1 MIIGFG
7 FGDPIQSILMLLLT
21 SLLSYVLFKNFRK
34 YKRQNL
40 DPHEERERRRHY
52 YYEQRQR
59 AQEYAREFDLTDDE
73 IERRLDEE
81 FDEDNRTS

>member
-7 FGDPIQSILMLLLT
+7 FGDPIQSILMLLFT
-21 SLLSYVLFKNFRK
+21 SLLSYIIFKNFRK
-34 YKRQNL
+34 LKRQNQ
-40 DPHEERERRRHY
+40 DPLQERELRKQY

-59 AQEYAREFDLTDDE
+59 AQEYAREFDLSDEE

-81 FDEDNRTS
+81 FKHE